1 MPEPGPSYLWSLCF
15 NCSYHSRYVFIS
27 SGRSTWML
35 KKFKDF
41 LPQELSKEGETK
53 KSKKNATERLR
64 SQQQK
69 IRRGI
74 TQTKTSL
81 ESWVTDAFPKKHL
94 DPSPSKLEVVN

>member
-1 MPEPGPSYLWSLCF
+1 
-15 NCSYHSRYVFIS
+15 
-27 SGRSTWML
+27 ML
-35 KKFKDF
+35 KKIKDF